1 MSKELKPQLKTLS
14 KKIATSKTGVFYKS
28 IVNEKGKEVD
38 RVFLIRYKN
47 KNKDE
52 LLTIGKR
59 SDNPSVT
66 VEYAH
71 LKRMEIVTRLRLG
84 EDLPTVYRNKKTN
97 IKTKTTTYNDL
108 AQTYFKD
115 KKVHQHRINKYNS
128 YIKPLIGNK
137 NIENITK
144 QMIKKI
150 LDDISSDGKAPQTVN
165 GIREL
170 IGAIFNHN
178 IKEHNLK
185 LVNPCIGIP
194 RLKVDNDRERYLS
207 LEEINQ
213 LKEVLKENFLIKLFI
228 ELSLQTGGRFETI
241 LHIQKKDI
249 NLSNRTVTLQ
259 NLKTGNTYTGYLQ
272 SDLISILK
280 EYLSN
285 LKVNDY
291 VISFKDEHEKK
302 LTQKQVQNRLKPI
315 LDKLFNEGL
324 DSDDRKHRVVIHT
337 LRHTFASHLA
347 INGIPIFTI
356 QKLMD
361 HKKIEQTLRYAKL
374 SPENGINA
382 VEGLYR

>member
-1 MSKELKPQLKTLS
+1 MVK
-14 KKIATSKTGVFYKS
+14 TSKTGIYYNLLDNGDKSFYFNYKD
-28 IVNEKGKEVD
+28 INDNNKLKWVNVGKYSDGIRLANAVD
-38 RVFLIRYKN
+38 KRAEQLSNMKHGKDIRA
-47 KNKDE
+47 
-52 LLTIGKR
+52 
-59 SDNPSVT
+59 V
-66 VEYAH
+66 A
-71 LKRMEIVTRLRLG
+71 
-84 EDLPTVYRNKKTN
+84 NKKKKQIT
-97 IKTKTTTYNDL
+97 IYDDL
-108 AQTYFKD
+108 AQIYFTD
-115 KKVHQHRINKYNS
+115 KKVHKHRINKYNS

-137 NIENITK
+137 NIDNITK

-178 IKEHNLK
+178 IKEHKLK
-185 LVNPCIGIP
+185 LVNPCIGIQ
-194 RLKVDNDRERYLS
+194 RLKVDNNRERYLS

-213 LKEVLKENFLIKLFI
+213 LKEVLKENFLIKLFV

-249 NLSNRTVTLQ
+249 NLSSRAVTLQ

-272 SDLISILK
+272 TDLISILK

-302 LTQKQVQNRLKPI
+302 LTQKQIQNRLKPI

-347 INGIPIFTI
+347 INGVPIFTI

-374 SPENGINA
+374 SPENGKNA
-382 VEGLYR
+382 IEGLYR